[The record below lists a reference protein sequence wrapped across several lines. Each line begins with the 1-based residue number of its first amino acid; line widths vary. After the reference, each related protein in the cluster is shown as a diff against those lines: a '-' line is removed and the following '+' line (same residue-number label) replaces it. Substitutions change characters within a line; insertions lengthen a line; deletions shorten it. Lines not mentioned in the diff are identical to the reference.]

1 METDRHYFFEGLFIV
16 VFAVGAALFFVW
28 LTNTGHRDDVTYRI
42 HFAESVSGL
51 AVGDP
56 VKFRGVDVGTVK
68 AMSLDPQDPRLVQVD
83 VRLRKDTPVKTDTRA
98 VLKLKGITG
107 VVFIELN
114 GGSPEAGSLIAT
126 TAEGQIPEIRSEKS
140 SLNAF
145 LDELPKVVTRFATLE
160 EHANRVVADVGGLTN
175 KLKDN
180 PSLLI
185 FPQKNKD
192 KEKDKEKENAAKI
205 NPHSTRERG
214 Q

>member
-126 TAEGQIPEIRSEKS
+126 AAEGQIPEIRSEKS

-160 EHANRVVADVGGLTN
+160 EHANRVVSDVGGLTN

-192 KEKDKEKENAAKI
+192 KEKDKENAAKS
-205 NPHSTRERG
+205 NPQSTREHG

>member
-1 METDRHYFFEGLFIV
+1 METDKRYFFEGLFIV
-16 VFAVGAALFFVW
+16 VLTVGAALFFVW

-51 AVGDP
+51 ALGDP

-68 AMSLDPQDPRLVQVD
+68 AMALDPNDPRQVQVD

-98 VLKLKGITG
+98 MLKLKGITG

-114 GGSPEAGSLIAT
+114 GGSPEAQNLVAT
-126 TAEGQIPEIRSEKS
+126 TAEGGIPEIPSEKS

-145 LDELPKVVTRFATLE
+145 LDELPRVVERFSHLE
-160 EHANRVVADVGGLTN
+160 DRANKVVADVGGLTS
-175 KLKDN
+175 KLKEN

-185 FPQKNKD
+185 FPQKDKDTDKDKD
-192 KEKDKEKENAAKI
+192 KEKAPKR
-205 NPHSTRERG
+205 HFSTPERG

>member
-1 METDRHYFFEGLFIV
+1 METDKHYFFEGLFIV

-28 LTNTGHRDDVTYRI
+28 LTNTGRSDDMTYRI

-51 AVGDP
+51 SVGDP

-126 TAEGQIPEIRSEKS
+126 TADGQIPEIRSEKS

-160 EHANRVVADVGGLTN
+160 EHANKVVADVGGLTN
-175 KLKDN
+175 KLKHN

-192 KEKDKEKENAAKI
+192 KEKEKEKAAKG
-205 NPHSTRERG
+205 PHSGPERG

>member
-1 METDRHYFFEGLFIV
+1 METDKRYLFEGLFIV
-16 VFAVGAALFFVW
+16 VLAVGAALFFVW

-42 HFAESVSGL
+42 HFAESISGL

-68 AMSLDPQDPRLVQVD
+68 AMALDSDDPRLVRVD

-98 VLKLKGITG
+98 MLKLKGITG

-114 GGSPEAGSLIAT
+114 GGSPQAQSLVAAT
-126 TAEGQIPEIRSEKS
+126 GDGRIPEIASEKS

-145 LDELPKVVTRFATLE
+145 LDELPKVVERFAHLE
-160 EHANRVVADVGGLTN
+160 DRANKVVTDVGGLTS
-175 KLKDN
+175 KLKEN

-185 FPQKNKD
+185 FPQKDKD
-192 KEKDKEKENAAKI
+192 KGKDQEKASRKPFSVTE
-205 NPHSTRERG
+205 HG

>member
-28 LTNTGHRDDVTYRI
+28 LTNTGHSDDVTYRI

-51 AVGDP
+51 SVGDP

-68 AMSLDPQDPRLVQVD
+68 AMSLDPQDPRQVQVD

-98 VLKLKGITG
+98 ILKLKGITG

-160 EHANRVVADVGGLTN
+160 EQANRVVADVGGLTN

-192 KEKDKEKENAAKI
+192 KEKDKDKERAAKSS
-205 NPHSTRERG
+205 PHSDLEHG